1 MIEDEEIVKLLQ
13 EIGGMLGFASN
24 GVAWSYLGCLLA
36 SLLCVIY
43 GLIQWNRGGERSRRR
58 KRATKGKRPRRRR

>member
-1 MIEDEEIVKLLQ
+1 MVEDEKILNMLR

-24 GVAWSYLGCLLA
+24 GVAWASIGCILA

-58 KRATKGKRPRRRR
+58 RVTKGKRPRRRR

>member
-1 MIEDEEIVKLLQ
+1 MIEDQEIVQLLQ
-13 EIGGMLGFASN
+13 EIGGMLGFGSN

-58 KRATKGKRPRRRR
+58 KRAIMGKRPRRRR

>member
-1 MIEDEEIVKLLQ
+1 MVEDEKILNMLR
-13 EIGGMLGFASN
+13 EIGGMLGFAGN
-24 GVAWSYLGCLLA
+24 GIAWVLVGCILA

-58 KRATKGKRPRRRR
+58 RVTKGKRPRRRR

>member
-1 MIEDEEIVKLLQ
+1 MVEDEEILNMLQ

-24 GVAWSYLGCLLA
+24 EMAWAYLGCMLA

-43 GLIQWNRGGERSRRR
+43 GLITWNRGERRSRRVR
-58 KRATKGKRPRRRR
+58 RATMGKRPRRRR